1 VNAFTPRPLLLALA
15 LALAAAP
22 ALLAVDDKASTP
34 APAPAPTP
42 TATLVT
48 KPAATTATTTPP
60 DVLALPKMEV
70 TAQRVKKIDKEIKR
84 LDKMIAREK
93 AKVQSTDLD
102 KTLNHEAVAHAAA
115 IFGGNSADYLSA
127 VAANRVNL
135 LEQERDVLEA
145 MKRPTTLDELKM
157 MEVEIEQ
164 LRETRRNLDDA
175 AKQR

>member
-1 VNAFTPRPLLLALA
+1 MNAFSPRFALLALF
-15 LALAAAP
+15 LATVPSLLAAG
-22 ALLAVDDKASTP
+22 DP

-42 TATLVT
+42 PPTATLAT
-48 KPAATTATTTPP
+48 KPAPATAPAAAP
-60 DVLALPKMEV
+60 DVLALPKMQV
-70 TAQRVKKIDKEIKR
+70 TAERAKKIDKEIKR

-93 AKVQSTDLD
+93 AKVKSTDLD
-102 KTLNHEAVAHAAA
+102 KALNNEKVAKAAA

-127 VAANRVNL
+127 VAANRVAL

-157 MEVEIEQ
+157 METEIQQ
-164 LRETRRNLDDA
+164 LRTTRRDLDDA